1 MDYLDLSP
9 EQKQILAAQALRAKL
24 LLGEN
29 SQQQN
34 KFSTLAAA
42 SHLFNNPALAQA
54 AQAAHQAQRQRHAP
68 LSASAQG
75 VMLPDGGVVESPIY
89 TGERMMMRNQ
99 QRDLKDASIAQA
111 AQAQTERLTA
121 QKELQTERL
130 EAQRQRASEAN
141 ALRMAIAAMRGGGGG
156 GSSTPTAAPQRSGKT
171 LPAGQVEKLSKSQA
185 VADAYGAL
193 LGSFKDQFGGS
204 PLLANAQN
212 ALGRFVGVGYE
223 DQSNWWQQY
232 QEQTNMVRNQLF
244 GSALTLTE
252 REAFD
257 RANIVPG
264 MKPSEIRRRLAQ
276 QAEITA
282 KGVRRL
288 TENYGRAGY
297 DVSDLMSGAAVAPPA
312 PMQNAPQELQ
322 LPPGFKLIGPA
333 P

>member
-1 MDYLDLSP
+1 MDYLDISP
-9 EQKQILAAQALRAKL
+9 EQKQILAAQALRAKM

-34 KFSTLAAA
+34 KFATLAAA
-42 SHLFNNPALAQA
+42 SHLFNNPALVQAAQA
-54 AQAAHQAQRQRHAP
+54 AQAAQRQKHTP
-68 LSASAQG
+68 ISTTSQG
-75 VMLPDGGVVESPIY
+75 VILPDGEVVQSPLY
-89 TGERMMMRNQ
+89 SGEKMEMRNQ
-99 QRDLKDASIAQA
+99 QRAMLEAQAQARAEQQAAQLAAQREMQQERLA
-111 AQAQTERLTA
+111 AQAQQAEQNR
-121 QKELQTERL
+121 
-130 EAQRQRASEAN
+130 
-141 ALRMAIAAMRGGGGG
+141 ALRMALASMRGGGQV
-156 GSSTPTAAPQRSGKT
+156 SSSGEKPAGKV
-171 LPAGQVEKLSKSQA
+171 LPAGQIEKLSKSQA
-185 VADAYGAL
+185 VADTYSSL
-193 LGSFKDQFGGS
+193 LGAFKDEFAGR

-212 ALGRFVGVGYE
+212 ALGRFVGAGYE

-264 MKPSEIRRRLAQ
+264 MKASEIKRRLAQ
-276 QAEITA
+276 QAEITN

-297 DVSDLMSGAAVAPPA
+297 DVSGLTSAAPLTTSTPSTPQAAPA
-312 PMQNAPQELQ
+312 GLQ